1 MGMIKSVEELKTA
14 DGRSLTADTVDRV
27 RRIKKAMGASVAL
40 FVLILATLC
49 QAAVTVEDAYAFAGL
64 IQIEHP
70 DSAPSSAAVLSS
82 VLAVP
87 TGAGD
92 DVHMVMVATS
102 GASLY
107 NTYAITSPGT
117 TEYTHIGVWLA
128 IENPDLVVD
137 TDVLMITF
145 GPNDGANIDVGLRI
159 SSTGGGTEHSVHI
172 VRATG
177 TNSSTDN
184 DLFEDDVWY
193 WLELFY
199 LRHDTTGACSFY
211 LTPEGDDT
219 RNLIATV
226 SGTDFNDGAGGDHAI
241 RFTGQIDGSAPFGNS
256 TNFNW
261 KNLIIEY
268 GITSVPSEGQF
279 RMASMMSAAYQ
290 SGTTS
295 DDGDN
300 LSGGDWINT
309 IDSSLATRGEM
320 APGDAGGIVADSAT
334 GNGIIGPKDQF
345 GSGAVAIGAKWAM
358 AFRENGTADNGLFYG
373 NYDGGSYS
381 TNSAIT
387 SCTGNCFWSVFEAA
401 DGSYIPDI
409 DDEWFFVGADNENL
423 IIGDLWVRELRT
435 YMFSSFP
442 YDAELSVGVGRAEF
456 RAQNRARRTN

>member
-1 MGMIKSVEELKTA
+1 MCRWI
-14 DGRSLTADTVDRV
+14 D
-27 RRIKKAMGASVAL
+27 RIKYAIILTL
-40 FVLILATLC
+40 FSSSAF
-49 QAAVTVEDAYAFAGL
+49 AAVTVEDAYAFAGL

-70 DSAPSSAAVLSS
+70 FSAPSSAATLSS
-82 VLAVP
+82 GLAVP

-92 DVHMVMVATS
+92 NVHMVMSAVS
-102 GASLY
+102 GASSY
-107 NTYAITSPGT
+107 KTYPLSTPDNGIT
-117 TEYTHIGVWLA
+117 YTHIGVWVA
-128 IENPDLVVD
+128 ITNPDIVVD

-145 GPNDGANIDVGLRI
+145 GPNDGNNIDVGLRI
-159 SSTGGGTEHSVHI
+159 SSTGGGTEHSIHV

-184 DLFEDDVWY
+184 DLFENDTWY

-211 LTPEGDDT
+211 LTPEGDSS
-219 RNLIATV
+219 RNLITTI
-226 SGTDFNDGAGGDHAI
+226 SGADFNDGSGAGGHAVL
-241 RFTGQIDGSAPFGNS
+241 FTGQIDGSAPFGGQS
-256 TNFNW
+256 TFHW

-268 GITSVPSEGQF
+268 GITSVPSDGQF
-279 RMASMMSAAYQ
+279 QMASMMSMAYQ

-345 GSGAVAIGAKWAM
+345 GSAAVAIGAKWAM

-373 NYDGGSYS
+373 NYDGGSYA
-381 TNSAIT
+381 TNSAVT
-387 SCTGNCFWSVFEAA
+387 SCAGNCFWSVFEAA
-401 DGSYIPDI
+401 GGSYIPDI
-409 DDEWFFVGADNENL
+409 DDEWFFIGADNENL
-423 IIGDLWVRELRT
+423 IVGDLWVRELRT
-435 YMFSSFP
+435 YMFSTFP
-442 YDAELSVGVGRAEF
+442 FDAELVSLIDRVPFGASQRAE
-456 RAQNRARRTN
+456 RVGG